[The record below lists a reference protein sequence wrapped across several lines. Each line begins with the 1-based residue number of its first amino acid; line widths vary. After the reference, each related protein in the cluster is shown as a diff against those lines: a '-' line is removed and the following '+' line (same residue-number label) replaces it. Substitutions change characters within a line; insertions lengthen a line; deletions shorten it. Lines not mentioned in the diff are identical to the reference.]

1 MEHKMAKILVV
12 DDEIYIRELIK
23 RALST
28 RGHTIIDFDN
38 GIDGIKYVKEN
49 SVDVAIIDLVMPMKG
64 GIETLIEIRDSNRK
78 IKIIAISGKIETKAD
93 AIQGL
98 AQQFN
103 VDKVLS
109 KPFDV
114 DEIIQIVEELI

>member
-1 MEHKMAKILVV
+1 MARILVV
-12 DDEIYIRELIK
+12 DDEFYIRELIK
-23 RALST
+23 KALKT
-28 RGHTIIDFDN
+28 RNHSIIDFDN
-38 GIDGIKYVKEN
+38 GVDAINYIKEN
-49 SVDVAIIDLVMPMKG
+49 SIDVAIIDLVMPQKG
-64 GIETLIEIRDSNRK
+64 GIETLMEIRDSNHN

-98 AQQFN
+98 AQQFH

-114 DEIIQIVEELI
+114 DEMIQLVEELT

>member
-1 MEHKMAKILVV
+1 MAKILVV

-23 RALST
+23 KALNS
-28 RGHTIIDFDN
+28 RGHTIVDFDN
-38 GIDGIKYVKEN
+38 GIDGINYVKEN
-49 SVDVAIIDLVMPMKG
+49 PVDVAIIDLVMPLKG
-64 GIETLIEIRDSNRK
+64 GIETLIEIRDTNRN

-103 VDKVLS
+103 VDQVLS

-114 DEIIQIVEELI
+114 DEIIQIVEDLI

>member
-1 MEHKMAKILVV
+1 MAKILVV
-12 DDEIYIRELIK
+12 DDEVYIRELIK

-28 RGHTIIDFDN
+28 HGHTIVDFDN
-38 GIDGIKYVKEN
+38 GIDGINYVKEN

-64 GIETLIEIRDSNRK
+64 GIETLIEIRDSNRN

-98 AQQFN
+98 AHQFN

>member
-1 MEHKMAKILVV
+1 MAKILVV